1 MNELNEEHRF
11 LWVDLETTG
20 LITGPGG
27 LFNGGAL
34 LEWALVLAADGPG
47 GDMSPVRQFQAV
59 IHHAVS
65 TLQMDPF
72 VRRMHTENGL
82 LAEVEASTTTLEES
96 DEFLANLCRN
106 EFKAKPRSLTIAGAS
121 VGQLDFHWIQVHLPQ
136 FAKFLHHRVFDVS
149 TLQRAHEEW
158 RGTETIR
165 GSAHRALDDIYVSME
180 ACKAWREQAGI

>member
-1 MNELNEEHRF
+1 MTEEHRF
-11 LWVDLETTG
+11 LWMDLETTG
-20 LITGPGG
+20 LITGLGG

-59 IHHAVS
+59 IHHDVN

-72 VRRMHTENGL
+72 VLNMHTNNGL
-82 LAEVEASTTTLEES
+82 LAEVATSTTTLEES
-96 DEFLANLCRN
+96 DEFLANLCLT
-106 EFKAKPRSLTIAGAS
+106 EFKAKPRSLTIAGNS
-121 VGQLDFHWIQVHLPQ
+121 VGQLDYPWICQKLPQ

-158 RGTETIR
+158 RGTEPIR
-165 GSAHRALDDIYVSME
+165 GTAHRALDDIYQSLK